1 MDVSAACAEI
11 MLCAFASVRGSKN
24 ESRHFEADA
33 VWHLLAGHGDTPMF
47 EAGVLQR
54 DFFSDTVWAP
64 PGLAVCAEVD
74 VISVHSSCL
83 VRGCSWA
90 LGAWLVPLGS
100 RLPIAPSIRDVF
112 FSLRSSRRSA

>member
-24 ESRHFEADA
+24 ESRQFATGA
-33 VWHLLAGHGDTPMF
+33 VWHLLAGHGDAPLV

-54 DFFSDTVWAP
+54 NFFPDIAWASP
-64 PGLAVCAEVD
+64 WLAVCAEVD

-83 VRGCSWA
+83 ACGCSWA
-90 LGAWLVPLGS
+90 LGAWLVPLS
-100 RLPIAPSIRDVF
+100 YRLPIAPSIRDVF
-112 FSLRSSRRSA
+112 FSLRFSRRSV